1 MEKFVGTVKYPPE
14 PYENRLME
22 TVTETEV
29 HEHRRRLLEGMAH
42 AVAAKGYGDTTIAD
56 IVREASVSRRTFYEH
71 FSTKAHCLL
80 ALYQAASRNALK
92 VLRDSI
98 DPAHDWHT
106 QIESALTAYFG
117 CMAENPVLMRTL
129 FIEILGLGPEGLET
143 RRKVNTDIA
152 DFILQ
157 VVNGQG
163 GRKGDKPLSPDMA
176 MAIVGGINELILQSI
191 EQDRVAQLTE
201 LVVPG
206 SRLVRAVTEG

>member
-1 MEKFVGTVKYPPE
+1 
-14 PYENRLME
+14 ME

-71 FSTKAHCLL
+71 FSTKADCLF
-80 ALYQAASRNALK
+80 ALYQVASRNALK

-98 DPAHDWHT
+98 DPAHDWHM
-106 QIESALTAYFG
+106 QIEHALTAYFG

-129 FIEILGLGPEGLET
+129 FVEILGLGPEGLET
-143 RRKVNTDIA
+143 RRRVNTDIA
-152 DFILQ
+152 EFILQ

-163 GRKGDKPLSPDMA
+163 GRKGGNLSPDMA

-201 LVVPG
+201 LVAPG